1 MFRYLTVLLFLL
13 ILFPLLNI
21 GDASSVSAQSF
32 TYEDG
37 SYWLPDIEI
46 KGNENKV
53 ICNCCGESFYDED
66 ALNVHIRH
74 NSVCADYYGIPYEQ
88 EDGDD
93 DADKP
98 KDGKCY
104 GCGKSIEECTCI
116 GVDCSGNSSIG
127 NSDNWNTGSSSGSS
141 SSGGYWYPNNNDA
154 KINPPYNPIHKKNDD
169 EHLFRNDLP
178 AKSMRQNTRMNCVP
192 TAIAN
197 MLSHMGSMQSAEDLR
212 RNIENVCDDLYA
224 EKYGKVQYVG
234 IQQGL
239 IDQFLSVLECYNID
253 LADIVSYI
261 DSGHP
266 CLGIIEI
273 APGCLHMV
281 EIVGYFD
288 NDDSTPQSM
297 PEFYQCVESG
307 TGEYTTI
314 RIERFEKYSKNIY
327 SR

>member
-13 ILFPLLNI
+13 ILFPLVKI

-46 KGNENKV
+46 KGNEKKV

-88 EDGDD
+88 EDGDN

-104 GCGKSIEECTCI
+104 GCGKSIEECTCK
-116 GVDCSGNSSIG
+116 GVDCPGNSSIG

-154 KINPPYNPIHKKNDD
+154 EINPPYNPIHKKNDD

-178 AKSMRQNTRMNCVP
+178 AKSMKQNTRMNCVP

-197 MLSHMGSMQSAEDLR
+197 MLSHMGSRLSLEELR
-212 RNIENVCDDLYA
+212 VAIEKVFDYLFEIENGGIQDF
-224 EKYGKVQYVG
+224 G
-234 IQQGL
+234 IQQR
-239 IDQFLSVLECYNID
+239 FLNTFMQNLGFYNIG
-253 LADIVSYI
+253 LSEIVSHI
-261 DSGHP
+261 DYGRP
-266 CLGIIEI
+266 CLGIIETTS
-273 APGCLHMV
+273 GQLHMV

-288 NDDSTPQSM
+288 NDNSNISL
-297 PEFYQCVESG
+297 PEFYQCIDPG

-314 RIERFEKYSKNIY
+314 RIKQFEKYAGNIY
-327 SR
+327 SK